1 MIAWL
6 TGVALA
12 VYSYKWHPKQRR
24 AQLRSK
30 MHEAPEKKKYKYF
43 KLLFLNKI
51 IFCKISIRKLPR
63 NQF

>member
-30 MHEAPEKKKYKYF
+30 MHEAPEKKKSINISNYYF
-43 KLLFLNKI
+43 LIKLFSVK
-51 IFCKISIRKLPR
+51 
-63 NQF
+63 